1 MAKISTRTSANTT
14 TNASAKIEFGELT
27 NHTGYHIRR
36 SYSTFMRM
44 FATNGK
50 QFQLK
55 SQQSSILILARE
67 NPGIT
72 PAAIAD
78 AIEIERSLMAKLLTD
93 LMKRS
98 FIETKACTIDGRQK
112 GLYITAKGKTFLRQ
126 VLEYFSQNLEIE
138 LNRNLSQ
145 REQLTLIKLLQK
157 IYENR

>member
-1 MAKISTRTSANTT
+1 MRQAGYSMSKASNKI
-14 TNASAKIEFGELT
+14 KFGVLT
-27 NHTGYHIRR
+27 KHTGYHIRR
-36 SYSTFMRM
+36 SYSTFIRM

-55 SQQSSILILARE
+55 SQQTSILILTSE

-93 LMKRS
+93 LMKRN
-98 FIETKACTIDGRQK
+98 FIESKASSVDGRQK
-112 GLYITAKGKTFLRQ
+112 GLYITAKGNTFIRQ
-126 VLEYFSQNLEIE
+126 VVEYFSQNLEVD
-138 LNRNLSQ
+138 LNRNLSE
-145 REQLTLIKLLQK
+145 RERLTLIKLLQK

>member
-1 MAKISTRTSANTT
+1 MKKASTKIR
-14 TNASAKIEFGELT
+14 FGELT

-36 SYSTFMRM
+36 SYSTFIRM

-55 SQQSSILILARE
+55 SQQTSILILTSE

-93 LMKRS
+93 LMKRN
-98 FIETKACTIDGRQK
+98 FIESKASSVDGRQK
-112 GLYITAKGKTFLRQ
+112 GLYITAKGNTFIRQ
-126 VLEYFSQNLEIE
+126 VVEYFSQNLEVD
-138 LNRNLSQ
+138 LNRNLSE
-145 REQLTLIKLLQK
+145 RERLTLIKLLQK

>member
-1 MAKISTRTSANTT
+1 MKKASTTIR
-14 TNASAKIEFGELT
+14 FGELT

-36 SYSTFMRM
+36 SYSTFIRM

-50 QFQLK
+50 HFQLK
-55 SQQSSILILARE
+55 SQQSSILILTRE

-93 LMKRS
+93 LMKRK
-98 FIETKACTIDGRQK
+98 FIETKACNLDGRQK
-112 GLYITAKGKTFLRQ
+112 GLFITPKGNSFINQ
-126 VLEYFSQNLEIE
+126 VLEYFSEHLETE
-138 LNRNLSQ
+138 LNRNLSE